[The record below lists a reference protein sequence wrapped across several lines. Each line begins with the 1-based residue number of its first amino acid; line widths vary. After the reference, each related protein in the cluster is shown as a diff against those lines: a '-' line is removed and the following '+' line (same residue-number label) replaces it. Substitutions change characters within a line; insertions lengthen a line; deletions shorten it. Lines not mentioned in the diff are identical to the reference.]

1 MSLFSLE
8 VEGYRAF
15 RDKARIDIKPL
26 TLLYGQN
33 QAGKS
38 TLLRLLVLL
47 ADSIYSKRGPLNL
60 HSTVIPRG
68 MVFKEL
74 GWLGAGNESGKPS
87 FNLIGSAGTSLTLK
101 FDDER
106 GVLVNRIV
114 VKDRSSLFNVWF
126 DKVIHR
132 VNEHFQGSYEGKHAR
147 QDWSGVISFEN
158 LFPQGLPNDVQQS
171 ITAIQNALSP
181 LEFIQWLGINRIVD
195 GVGEGRGAARCCQ
208 SDGSDL
214 VSLISGDLEKPVLES
229 VSAWFRQ
236 QGLGEGIAIQV
247 PDNSPSIFAI
257 KSKRGVRDLPVSLA
271 GEGVRSLL
279 PILLCAAWAE
289 TKAERVP
296 SLLAIEEPESHLHP
310 TLQVGL
316 FDRLLETVKKGIPVV
331 LETHSVYML
340 RAMQLAVLKG
350 DLSPDEVGLYWV
362 GQKEQSSASF
372 VEKITIESDARLS
385 GWPPN
390 TFETEQELSYEIM
403 DLRWKQDVNS

>member
-1 MSLFSLE
+1 MPLFSVE
-8 VEGYRAF
+8 VERYRAF
-15 RDKARIDIKPL
+15 RDKARIDIHPL
-26 TLLYGQN
+26 TLLYGEN

-38 TLLRLLVLL
+38 TLLRLLLLL
-47 ADSIYSKRGPLNL
+47 ADSIYSKKGPLNL
-60 HSTVIPRG
+60 HSSVIPKG
-68 MVFKEL
+68 VGFKEL

-87 FNLIGSAGTSLTLK
+87 FNLMEPTGDSLTIK

-106 GVLVNRIV
+106 GVLVNRV
-114 VKDRSSLFNVWF
+114 VAQSSSNLFDVWLAGS
-126 DKVIHR
+126 VHR
-132 VNEHFQGSYEGKHAR
+132 VNEHLQGLYEGEFERK
-147 QDWSGVISFEN
+147 DWSGTISFES
-158 LFPQGLPNDVQQS
+158 LLPKGLPKDIQELVAS
-171 ITAIQNALSP
+171 IQNTLKS
-181 LEFIQWLGINRIVD
+181 LEFIQWLGINRIID
-195 GVGEGRGAARCCQ
+195 GFGGDRGAARCCQ

-214 VSLISGDLEKPVLES
+214 VSLISGDLEKIILES

-236 QGLGEGIAIQV
+236 QGLGESVVIHA
-247 PDNSPSIFAI
+247 PDNSSSIFAI

-289 TKAERVP
+289 TKAAMAP

-316 FDRLLETVKKGIPVV
+316 FDRLIETVKKGIPVV
-331 LETHSVYML
+331 LETHSVYIL
-340 RAMQLAVLKG
+340 RAMQLAILKG

-372 VEKITIESDARLS
+372 VEKITIESDSRLS

-390 TFETEQELSYEIM
+390 VFETEQELSYEIM
-403 DLRWKQDVNS
+403 DLRWKKGGSA